1 MLIIPRYREARAVR
15 VEAPGKAIEFSPRR
29 EQLPGPQPGEML
41 PKERTQEPTP
51 KAFPGPATKDQLR
64 EAVEISNRAME
75 LAGYNLQFRIHEES
89 GRVQV
94 KVVDRETEEVLRE
107 IPPEYMLEIAAG
119 IKEMLDNLHEMVGV
133 VVNEIV

>member
-1 MLIIPRYREARAVR
+1 MR
-15 VEAPGKAIEFSPRR
+15 VEAPGKAVEFSPRR

-75 LAGYNLQFRIHEES
+75 IASFSLQFRIHEES

-94 KVVDRETEEVLRE
+94 KVVDSATEEIIRE
-107 IPPEYMLEIAAG
+107 IPPEHMLKIAAS
-119 IKEMLDNLHEMVGV
+119 IREMLDDLHEMVGV
-133 VVNEIV
+133 LVNEIV